1 MFLPGQCVTWSAS
14 ARRLLIGHGAGVQRG
29 SVLELGDIASGTITT
44 TRLSP
49 VEDDRI
55 ADDSFLC
62 AADCASV
69 AAPDADRSFK
79 LQFEMDSAEVM
90 TRWWRHWRAIALVVL
105 DAFEIDWRTPRD

>member
-1 MFLPGQCVTWSAS
+1 MVS
-14 ARRLLIGHGAGVQRG
+14 
-29 SVLELGDIASGTITT
+29 TITT

-79 LQFEMDSAEVM
+79 LQFEIDSAEDL
-90 TRWWRHWRAIALVVL
+90 RGDDEVVATL
-105 DAFEIDWRTPRD
+105 ARDCARRIGRLRDRLAHAPRLTAPTPRPPPRRQQ